1 MRKYPSAKEV
11 AKLTKRGRYAVGHNV
26 YLQVSEWGTRSWLF
40 RYRVGGTA
48 RHMGLGPYDLLTL
61 AEARERG
68 YQARRQLLAGID
80 PLTEKRTAR
89 RERLLAT
96 VHAKTFKECAAA
108 YIAAHES
115 GWKGSASRKQW
126 QQSLDR
132 YVYPKVGNLPVA
144 NIDLTCVLNVLEPI
158 WTIIPETARR
168 IRNRIELVLDWATA
182 RKLRQ
187 GDNPARWKGLLES
200 LLPEKKPNGVEH
212 LPAMKYADVPSFMAR
227 LQNEEG
233 FAARALELQILT
245 GVRPGQACGAR
256 WSEIEGNTWVIPP
269 ARAKNGREHRIPLSH
284 EVAQLLISLPRVDD
298 GQHIFSAARGGPM
311 HAREALRV
319 LHRLCPDKAVSHGF
333 RSAFSDW
340 AHERTRYAPHVIEQ
354 ALGHV
359 VGTAVERA
367 YRRSDLFEQRRR
379 LMQQWSEF
387 CSRPHIEGD
396 VVPIRG
402 MS

>member
-1 MRKYPSAKEV
+1 MRNHPSAKEV

-26 YLQVSEWGTRSWLF
+26 YLQVSEWGTRSWIF

-80 PLTEKRTAR
+80 PLTEKRASK

-96 VHAKTFKECAAA
+96 AHAKTFKECATA

-126 QQSLDR
+126 QQSLKR
-132 YVYPKVGNLPVA
+132 YVYPKIGNLPVA
-144 NIDLTCVLNVLEPI
+144 NVDLACVLSVLECI
-158 WTIIPETARR
+158 WTTIPESARR

-182 RKLRQ
+182 RGLRQ

-212 LPAMKYADVPSFMAR
+212 LPAMKYADVPLFMAR
-227 LQNEEG
+227 LRNEQG
-233 FAARALELQILT
+233 FAVRALEFQILT

-256 WSEIEGNTWVIPP
+256 WSEIENDTWAIPP
-269 ARAKNGREHRIPLSH
+269 ERAKNGREHRIPLSH
-284 EVAQLLISLPRVDD
+284 KAVQLLASLPRVDD
-298 GQHIFSAARGGPM
+298 GQYVFPAPRGGPM

-319 LHRLCPDKAVSHGF
+319 LHRLCLDRAVSHGF

-340 AHERTRYAPHVIEQ
+340 AHERTSFAPYVIEQ

-359 VGTAVERA
+359 VGTAAERS
-367 YRRSDLFEQRRR
+367 YRRGDLLERRR
-379 LMQQWSEF
+379 QLMEAWAEY
-387 CSRPHIEGD
+387 CGRPHVAGD
-396 VVPIRG
+396 VVPLRA
-402 MS
+402 